1 MASFAQVVSFF
12 KHSPHA
18 KGWIGV
24 LLLVFLCEICLIAYE
39 IYQPLD
45 YQKSLSRHYTPYL
58 IWIVPP
64 AIIYSFLVAVKNL
77 SEDEETNRGEGDE

>member
-1 MASFAQVVSFF
+1 MASFSQVVSFL

-24 LLLVFLCEICLIAYE
+24 LVLVFLCEIGLIAYE
-39 IYQPLD
+39 VYQPLN

-58 IWIVPP
+58 IWLLPP
-64 AIIYSFLVAVKNL
+64 AIVYSFLVAVKKPL
-77 SEDEETNRGEGDE
+77 